1 LAAEEAHVPEPTLT
15 EQERESLI
23 EEHVGLVRYIVGRVA
38 MRLPDGVDHEDL
50 ESAGIIGLIKAADR
64 FEPARGVKF
73 ATYASAVIRGEVM
86 EALRAKDWAP
96 RSLRRRY
103 RELEEAIAR
112 LQGQLRRQ
120 PTEAEIRRELRL
132 DEDEYRELLWDT
144 SSMAVSS
151 LEELMELTE
160 STHGSVEES
169 LIEPEAIA
177 EDPAQIVDE
186 AALKELLAEAVA
198 QLPERDR
205 IVIGLYYQDELTL
218 REIGEVLEVTESRV
232 CQIHTQELQSR
243 TSCASEPER
252 RGAELPPSPRLR
264 RPGKPGPSN
273 GTRPA

>member
-232 CQIHTQELQSR
+232 CQIHTQAITRLR
-243 TSCASEPER
+243 TSIKNK
-252 RGAELPPSPRLR
+252 LR
-264 RPGKPGPSN
+264 I
-273 GTRPA
+273 